1 MEKVRESLNVIDKSI
16 VLKQRVLLIALEG
29 TNISDH
35 LNVFNRLT
43 TRLLILSM
51 ETKIDEE
58 DQALLLLISLPPS
71 YDTLVTTLLVDEKT
85 LKLEAVKTILLE
97 TKKVKKPTNNFEAV
111 AFVMN
116 SYSSCGRCWSYG
128 KNY

>member
-97 TKKVKKPTNNFEAV
+97 TKKVKKPTNNFEV
-111 AFVMN
+111 LVLMVI
-116 SYSSCGRCWSYG
+116 
-128 KNY
+128 